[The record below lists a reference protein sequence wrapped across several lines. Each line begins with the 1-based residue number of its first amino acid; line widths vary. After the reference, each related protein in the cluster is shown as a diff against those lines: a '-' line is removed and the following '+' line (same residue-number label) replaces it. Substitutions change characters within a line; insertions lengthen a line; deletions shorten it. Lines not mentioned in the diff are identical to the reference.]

1 MQAHTHKIT
10 GLDILALMVGG
21 ETRRGL
27 SKSCALLILIAGIER
42 YAFKGVA
49 SNLVTYLTD
58 EVKMSNSRAATTVNT
73 WSGFT
78 FMLPLFSAPFADT
91 YWDRFFTILASSSLY
106 FVGLVG
112 LTFTAYAKSRSTTKT
127 ISLYFLYTSLCLVAL
142 GLGVLN
148 PSLQAFG
155 ADQLDHDLDQDQDHE
170 QSSENKEVKSNR
182 KTQFFQ
188 WWYFGVCAGSLL
200 GVTVMAYIQDTFGWV
215 LGFAIPTA
223 SMLLLILLFLCGCG
237 VYVYADPNLDPKA
250 KPFQRIFDLI
260 KERVCRRSKITLV
273 NNHDLNAMELELQ
286 EKPLCNCSSTE
297 TTSTNKNLADEKSC
311 KSGFSGLE
319 TVKLLLRLLPIW
331 MMLLMFAVIF
341 QQPATFFTKQG
352 MTMKRNIG
360 PNFKIPPAT
369 LQSTITLSIILLM
382 PLYDKVLIPIA
393 KKMTKNEKGI
403 SVMERMGIGMFLS
416 IIAIVIAALVER
428 KRLKISR
435 TSPSSEPLSIF
446 WLLPQYILLGISDI
460 FTVVG
465 MQEFF
470 YSEVP
475 VRMRTMGFALYTS
488 VFGVGS
494 FVSAALISIIESYT
508 SSRGGKH
515 NWFADDMS
523 EARLDNYYWLLAL
536 TSAISFLIIS
546 RVVVMMTNVMKN
558 SRATM
563 DRPRV
568 DKVGTSKEQ
577 ENKDGVIKG
586 RNSHPN
592 PLGIITK
599 QRIRESV
606 LLVVP
611 RRNIV
616 LYCFTY
622 SHVTSLIQDIDV
634 ASLKKSTDPSGKS
647 LTLPKF
653 CVGHNVGP
661 YVESILGFDPINKQ
675 YKEVLSMTPLAGF
688 NSEDSIIPYREHK
701 VFTLGAQGTWTMVKC
716 NSIHCPGTISLCING
731 VVYYDM

>member
-1 MQAHTHKIT
+1 MA
-10 GLDILALMVGG
+10 GG
-21 ETRRGL
+21 EKRRGL
-27 SKSCALLILIAGIER
+27 SKSCALLIVIAGIER

-58 EVKMSNSRAATTVNT
+58 VVKMSNSRAATTVNT

-78 FMLPLFSAPFADT
+78 FMLPLFSAPFADS

-112 LTFTAYAKSRSTTKT
+112 LTFTAFAGSRSTTKT
-127 ISLYFLYTSLCLVAL
+127 ISLYFLYTSLSLVAL

-155 ADQLDHDLDQDQDHE
+155 ADQLDYDLDHDNDHE
-170 QSSENKEVKSNR
+170 PSSENKEVKSNR

-215 LGFAIPTA
+215 IGFAIPTA
-223 SMLLLILLFLCGCG
+223 SMLLLIFLFLCGCG
-237 VYVYADPNLDPKA
+237 VYVYADPDLKA
-250 KPFQRIFDLI
+250 KPFQRILEII
-260 KERVCRRSKITLV
+260 KERVCGRNKITLV
-273 NNHDLNAMELELQ
+273 NDHDLNAMELELQ
-286 EKPLCNCSSTE
+286 DQKPLCNCSNTE
-297 TTSTNKNLADEKSC
+297 ANTTTKSLPDDHKSC
-311 KSGFSGLE
+311 KTGFSGLE

-331 MMLLMFAVIF
+331 TMLLMFAVIF

-382 PLYDKVLIPIA
+382 PFYDKILIPIA
-393 KKMTKNEKGI
+393 KKLTKNEKGI
-403 SVMERMGIGMFLS
+403 SVKERMGIGMFLS

-428 KRLKISR
+428 KRLKISKMMK
-435 TSPSSEPLSIF
+435 TTPNLDPVSIL

-475 VRMRTMGFALYTS
+475 VSMRTMGFALYTS

-494 FVSAALISIIESYT
+494 FVSAALISIIETYT

-523 EARLDNYYWLLAL
+523 EARLDNYYWLLAF
-536 TSAISFLIIS
+536 TSAISFLMYIVICKHFKS
-546 RVVVMMTNVMKN
+546 RSDDDDQCDTN
-558 SRATM
+558 
-563 DRPRV
+563 
-568 DKVGTSKEQ
+568 
-577 ENKDGVIKG
+577 
-586 RNSHPN
+586 
-592 PLGIITK
+592 
-599 QRIRESV
+599 
-606 LLVVP
+606 
-611 RRNIV
+611 
-616 LYCFTY
+616 C
-622 SHVTSLIQDIDV
+622 
-634 ASLKKSTDPSGKS
+634 
-647 LTLPKF
+647 
-653 CVGHNVGP
+653 
-661 YVESILGFDPINKQ
+661 
-675 YKEVLSMTPLAGF
+675 
-688 NSEDSIIPYREHK
+688 
-701 VFTLGAQGTWTMVKC
+701 
-716 NSIHCPGTISLCING
+716 
-731 VVYYDM
+731 

>member
-1 MQAHTHKIT
+1 MS
-10 GLDILALMVGG
+10 GG
-21 ETRRGL
+21 EKRKGV
-27 SKSCALLILIAGIER
+27 SKSCALLIVIAGIER

-58 EVKMSNSRAATTVNT
+58 VAKMSNSRAATNVNA

-78 FMLPLFSAPFADT
+78 FMLPLLSAPFADS

-112 LTFTAYAKSRSTTKT
+112 LTFTAFAGSRSTTKT

-155 ADQLDHDLDQDQDHE
+155 ADQLDHDLDHDHNP
-170 QSSENKEVKSNR
+170 SSQNKEDKSNR
-182 KTQFFQ
+182 KAKFFQ
-188 WWYFGVCAGSLL
+188 WWYFGVCTGSLL
-200 GVTVMAYIQDTFGWV
+200 GVTVIAYIQDTFGWV

-223 SMLLLILLFLCGCG
+223 SMLLLIFLFLCGCG
-237 VYVYADPNLDPKA
+237 VYVYAGPNQDLKA
-250 KPFQRIFDLI
+250 KPFQRIFEFI
-260 KERVCRRSKITLV
+260 KGSVCRRKKITLV
-273 NNHDLNAMELELQ
+273 NNNDLNAMELELQ
-286 EKPLCNCSSTE
+286 EKPLCNCSNNA
-297 TTSTNKNLADEKSC
+297 TTTNKNLDEDKSC
-311 KSGFSGLE
+311 KAGFSGFE
-319 TVKLLLRLLPIW
+319 TAKLLVRLLPIW
-331 MMLLMFAVIF
+331 TMLLMFAVIF

-393 KKMTKNEKGI
+393 KKMLKNEKGI

-428 KRLKISR
+428 KRLNVSQMIKTR
-435 TSPSSEPLSIF
+435 PSLEPLSIF

-475 VRMRTMGFALYTS
+475 VKMRTMGFALYTS

-508 SSRGGKH
+508 RSRGGRH

-523 EARLDNYYWLLAL
+523 EARLDNYYWLLAI
-536 TSAISFLIIS
+536 TSAISFLMYI
-546 RVVVMMTNVMKN
+546 
-558 SRATM
+558 
-563 DRPRV
+563 
-568 DKVGTSKEQ
+568 
-577 ENKDGVIKG
+577 VICKHFK
-586 RNSHPN
+586 S
-592 PLGIITK
+592 
-599 QRIRESV
+599 S
-606 LLVVP
+606 
-611 RRNIV
+611 
-616 LYCFTY
+616 
-622 SHVTSLIQDIDV
+622 
-634 ASLKKSTDPSGKS
+634 ASD
-647 LTLPKF
+647 
-653 CVGHNVGP
+653 
-661 YVESILGFDPINKQ
+661 D
-675 YKEVLSMTPLAGF
+675 
-688 NSEDSIIPYREHK
+688 D
-701 VFTLGAQGTWTMVKC
+701 
-716 NSIHCPGTISLCING
+716 NG
-731 VVYYDM
+731 NDDNDHD